1 MSFQKV
7 YERSENTAVFY
18 GVLLFIAFHLGML
31 LLFNLV

>member
-18 GVLLFIAFHLGML
+18 AVLLFIAFHFGML
-31 LLFNLV
+31 MLFHLI